1 MLDEIN
7 NVINEEQEKN
17 RDLRFKNLHMS
28 EMAICGFKYR
38 NAIENKE
45 QIPFKWIY
53 EIGNAF
59 EWKLGQRIKKIY
71 PNAQMQYVIKLPI
84 TMNDKEEIIYG
95 HTDVYIKEIDT
106 VIEIKSS
113 KSNNYNDIYKRQL
126 FAYMLNG
133 NIINGILIK
142 YNILEDKMYEYQ
154 FDFNDENIFQY
165 QKNFQL
171 QLEAFMENKYI
182 EGIENSLCSF
192 CENTNCV
199 MRGKKVIK

>member
-38 NAIENKE
+38 NAIENKV

-84 TMNDKEEIIYG
+84 NMNDKDEIIYG
-95 HTDVYIKEIDT
+95 HTDVYINDIDT

-113 KSNNYNDIYKRQL
+113 KSNNYNDVYERQL
-126 FAYMLNG
+126 FAYMTYG
-133 NIINGILIK
+133 IIENGIILK
-142 YNILEDKMYEYQ
+142 YNILEDKMYEYNYSIY
-154 FDFNDENIFQY
+154 DIDRN
-165 QKNFQL
+165 NFAL
-171 QLEAFMENKYI
+171 QLNAFNENKYI
-182 EGIENSLCSF
+182 DGIENSLCSF

>member
-1 MLDEIN
+1 MLNEIN
-7 NVINEEQEKN
+7 KVIADEQEKN

-38 NAIENKE
+38 NAVENKE

-84 TMNDKEEIIYG
+84 DINGKKEIIYG
-95 HTDVYIKEIDT
+95 HTDVYISDIDT

-113 KSNNYNDIYKRQL
+113 KSNNYNDIYERQL
-126 FAYMLNG
+126 FAYMIYG
-133 NIINGILIK
+133 IIENGIILK
-142 YNILEDKMYEYQ
+142 YNILEDKMYEFHYLLEYVLNNEIN
-154 FDFNDENIFQY
+154 FN
-165 QKNFQL
+165 L
-171 QLEAFMENKYI
+171 QVKAFMKNKYI

-192 CENTNCV
+192 CENTNCE
-199 MRGKKVIK
+199 MRGQKVNK

>member
-38 NAIENKE
+38 NAIENKV

-95 HTDVYIKEIDT
+95 HTDVYISDIDT

-113 KSNNYNDIYKRQL
+113 KSNNYNDIYERQL
-126 FAYMLNG
+126 FAYMVYG
-133 NIINGILIK
+133 IIENGIILK
-142 YNILEDKMYEYQ
+142 YNILEDKMYEYNYSIY
-154 FDFNDENIFQY
+154 DIDRN
-165 QKNFQL
+165 NFAL
-171 QLEAFMENKYI
+171 QLNAFNENKYVD
-182 EGIENSLCSF
+182 GIENSLCSF

>member
-95 HTDVYIKEIDT
+95 HTDVYINDIDT

-113 KSNNYNDIYKRQL
+113 KSNNYNDVYERQL
-126 FAYMLNG
+126 FAYMTYG
-133 NIINGILIK
+133 IIENGIILK
-142 YNILEDKMYEYQ
+142 YNILEDKMYEYNYSIY
-154 FDFNDENIFQY
+154 DIDRN
-165 QKNFQL
+165 NFAL
-171 QLEAFMENKYI
+171 QLNAFNENKYI
-182 EGIENSLCSF
+182 DGIENSLCSF

>member
-38 NAIENKE
+38 NAIENKV

-71 PNAQMQYVIKLPI
+71 PNAQMQYVIKFPI

-95 HTDVYIKEIDT
+95 HTDAYIKEIDT

-113 KSNNYNDIYKRQL
+113 KSNNYNDIYERQL
-126 FAYMLNG
+126 FAYMVYG
-133 NIINGILIK
+133 IIENGIILK
-142 YNILEDKMYEYQ
+142 YNIL
-154 FDFNDENIFQY
+154 
-165 QKNFQL
+165 
-171 QLEAFMENKYI
+171 
-182 EGIENSLCSF
+182 
-192 CENTNCV
+192 
-199 MRGKKVIK
+199 

>member
-38 NAIENKE
+38 NAIENKL

-71 PNAQMQYVIKLPI
+71 PNAQMQYVIKFPI

-95 HTDVYIKEIDT
+95 HTDAYIKEIDT

-113 KSNNYNDIYKRQL
+113 KSNNYNDIYERQL
-126 FAYMLNG
+126 FAYM
-133 NIINGILIK
+133 INGIIVNGILLK
-142 YNILEDKMYEYQ
+142 YNILEDKMYEYNYSIY
-154 FDFNDENIFQY
+154 DIDRR
-165 QKNFQL
+165 NFYL
-171 QLEAFMENKYI
+171 QLNAFNENKYI
-182 EGIENSLCSF
+182 EGIENSLCYR

>member
-38 NAIENKE
+38 NAIENKL

-95 HTDVYIKEIDT
+95 HTDVYINDIDT

-113 KSNNYNDIYKRQL
+113 KSNNYNDVYERQL
-126 FAYMLNG
+126 FAYMVYG
-133 NIINGILIK
+133 IIENGIILK
-142 YNILEDKMYEYQ
+142 YNILEDKMYEYNYSIY
-154 FDFNDENIFQY
+154 DIDRN
-165 QKNFQL
+165 NFAL
-171 QLEAFMENKYI
+171 QLNAFNENKYI
-182 EGIENSLCSF
+182 DGIENSLCSF

>member
-38 NAIENKE
+38 NAIENKL

-84 TMNDKEEIIYG
+84 NMNDKDEIIYG
-95 HTDVYIKEIDT
+95 HTDVYINDIDT

-113 KSNNYNDIYKRQL
+113 KSNNYNDVYERQL
-126 FAYMLNG
+126 FAYMTYG
-133 NIINGILIK
+133 IIENGIILK
-142 YNILEDKMYEYQ
+142 YNILEDKMYEYNYSIY
-154 FDFNDENIFQY
+154 DIDRN
-165 QKNFQL
+165 NFAL
-171 QLEAFMENKYI
+171 QLNAFNENKYI
-182 EGIENSLCSF
+182 DGIENSLCSF

>member
-38 NAIENKE
+38 NAIENKV

-84 TMNDKEEIIYG
+84 NMNDKDEIIYG
-95 HTDVYIKEIDT
+95 HTDVYINDIDT

-113 KSNNYNDIYKRQL
+113 KSNNYNDVYERQL
-126 FAYMLNG
+126 FAYMVYG
-133 NIINGILIK
+133 IIENGIILK
-142 YNILEDKMYEYQ
+142 YNILEDKMYEYNYSIY
-154 FDFNDENIFQY
+154 DIDRN
-165 QKNFQL
+165 NFAL
-171 QLEAFMENKYI
+171 QLNAFNENKYI
-182 EGIENSLCSF
+182 DGIENSLCSF

>member
-38 NAIENKE
+38 NAIENKL

-95 HTDVYIKEIDT
+95 HTDVYISDIDT

-113 KSNNYNDIYKRQL
+113 KSNNYNDIYERQL
-126 FAYMLNG
+126 FAYMVYG
-133 NIINGILIK
+133 IIENGIILK
-142 YNILEDKMYEYQ
+142 YNILEDKMYEYNYSIY
-154 FDFNDENIFQY
+154 DIDRN
-165 QKNFQL
+165 NFAL
-171 QLEAFMENKYI
+171 QLNAFNENKYI
-182 EGIENSLCSF
+182 DGIENSLCSF

>member
-17 RDLRFKNLHMS
+17 RESRFRNLHMS

-38 NAIENKE
+38 NAIENKV

-84 TMNDKEEIIYG
+84 EINGKNEIIYG
-95 HTDVYIKEIDT
+95 HTDVYINDINT

-113 KSNNYNDIYKRQL
+113 KSNNYNDVYERQL
-126 FAYMLNG
+126 FAYMLYG
-133 NIINGILIK
+133 IIENGILLK
-142 YNILEDKMYEYQ
+142 YNILEDKMYEYNYSIY
-154 FDFNDENIFQY
+154 DIDRN
-165 QKNFQL
+165 NFTL
-171 QLEAFMENKYI
+171 QLSAFNENKYI

-199 MRGKKVIK
+199 MHGKR

>member
-38 NAIENKE
+38 NAIENKV
-45 QIPFKWIY
+45 QTPFKWIY

-95 HTDVYIKEIDT
+95 HTDVYISDIDT

-113 KSNNYNDIYKRQL
+113 KSNNYNDIYERQL
-126 FAYMLNG
+126 FAYMVYG
-133 NIINGILIK
+133 IIENGIILK
-142 YNILEDKMYEYQ
+142 YNILEDKMYEYNYSIY
-154 FDFNDENIFQY
+154 DIDRN
-165 QKNFQL
+165 NFAL
-171 QLEAFMENKYI
+171 QLNAFNENKYVD
-182 EGIENSLCSF
+182 GIENSLCSF